1 MAKKNL
7 LFAILCC
14 CYSLNCSAQKKED
27 YGTDTKWYKGSI
39 VLSDGTELLGIIRN
53 NEKARLI
60 SYKENIN
67 QDGFESFRP
76 TDILSLKYFDED
88 NNIDRKFYSLTTKN
102 KTTNDEDVFLFEILK
117 EYEHFAILSIKDRTN
132 VTQSREI
139 SIPMGIGGIPAS
151 LYVPPKTDV
160 SQIEE
165 IYFMNESG
173 ERELYMVIQHHNVE
187 RDFFA
192 YITDKGIVNDESLIL
207 QYVGPEHWKKLLT
220 YTDSRK
226 LRIVNRKN
234 LVSLFDYYETIL
246 EQ

>member
-14 CYSLNCSAQKKED
+14 CYSLNCSAQKKD
-27 YGTDTKWYKGSI
+27 NHGTDTKWYKGSI

-76 TDILSLKYFDED
+76 TEILSLEYFDED
-88 NNIDRKFYSLTTKN
+88 NSSNRKFYSLTTKN
-102 KTTNDEDVFLFEILK
+102 KTTSDEDVFLFEILK
-117 EYEHFAILSIKDRTN
+117 EYEHFAVLSLRDRTN
-132 VTQSREI
+132 VTHSREI
-139 SIPMGIGGIPAS
+139 SIPMGIGGISSS

-160 SQIEE
+160 SQTEE

-173 ERELYMVIQHHNVE
+173 ARELYMVIQHHNVD
-187 RDFFA
+187 RGFFA

-207 QYVGPEHWKKLLT
+207 QYVGPENWKKLFT
-220 YTDSRK
+220 YSESTK
-226 LRIVNRKN
+226 LRIINRRN

-246 EQ
+246 GQ